1 MSAIEKIE
9 MQMLTPEQWAVYHEA
24 LPYFEFLNHFSLAA
38 DTLHPHK
45 TIVPSDTP
53 RPPIDARNSDML
65 IYVGDRL
72 LPRRY
77 AKVSVFDSAVQG
89 GDAVWEG
96 LRIYSGRVLCLEEH
110 LARLQDSA
118 KAMAFADIPSSESI
132 TRAIFRTLIGKIYSK
147 NIYHMPQLIIFA
159 MVLTYASR

>member
-1 MSAIEKIE
+1 MSAIEKAE
-9 MQMLTPEQWAVYHEA
+9 MHILTPEQWAVYHES
-24 LPYFEFLNHFSLAA
+24 LPYYEFLNHFSLAA
-38 DTLHPHK
+38 DALHPHK
-45 TIVPSDTP
+45 TIVPSDATHP
-53 RPPIDARNSDML
+53 AIDSRNCDML

-96 LRIYSGRVLCLEEH
+96 LRIYAGRVLCLEEH

-118 KAMAFADIPSSESI
+118 KAMAFAEVPSNEII
-132 TRAIFRTLIGKIYSK
+132 TRAIFRTLIGILY
-147 NIYHMPQLIIFA
+147 
-159 MVLTYASR
+159 